1 VTDRILAAT
10 VLFHKQTEVML
21 RDCWSSADLAH
32 EPVDAL
38 LSHAVPDQS
47 GTRRIVIEQR
57 AGEDAVLLDGAAE
70 ARRARELEAEVARL
84 RAGDWSHVTEVLPAP
99 TPVSGFRRSD
109 DGVVRLGVT
118 EIGEALAHP
127 ADPQEDSQ

>member
-1 VTDRILAAT
+1 VANLDRQVTDRILAAT

-47 GTRRIVIEQR
+47 GTRRVVIEE
-57 AGEDAVLLDGAAE
+57 GPDGVAVLLGLVPDSGWETVTASDGLPSL
-70 ARRARELEAEVARL
+70 RVRDDLYRL
-84 RAGDWSHVTEVLPAP
+84 SPLPEKDP
-99 TPVSGFRRSD
+99 T
-109 DGVVRLGVT
+109 DG
-118 EIGEALAHP
+118 
-127 ADPQEDSQ
+127 